1 MIIPVS
7 IDKAAETAARGGASE
22 EDGQMT
28 TIETKEGVCVPE
40 WSMVELQGELVCKD
54 PLSGQPLGSMTSENG
69 KPVLVISNHKLEG
82 KTASEPKPLLVLRK
96 VMVEVNQ
103 KSDSSSSNGEKCR
116 RGGSRG
122 DTSEGGGEDQVGA
135 GDSQPQQQLKRVEYR
150 VVGKVTRKTIFK
162 TRPKPLIRKLGGSGP
177 GGGSTARSCM

>member
-1 MIIPVS
+1 MFPFKYSILLPFPLGPKLRKPHVVFEQQPIPNP
-7 IDKAAETAARGGASE
+7 A
-22 EDGQMT
+22 
-28 TIETKEGVCVPE
+28 
-40 WSMVELQGELVCKD
+40 
-54 PLSGQPLGSMTSENG
+54 LSGPVNMRIIFQG

-96 VMVEVNQ
+96 VMVDVNQ

-116 RGGSRG
+116 RGDSKG